1 MEGAEDRGR
10 LAAAAAEWLLARG
23 CSIAAYDCDLGAETA
38 PARPFERLRAADHL
52 LGDLYPEFSAVDRAQ
67 IGRAREALAVVF
79 RRWEEEGLDQPPLPH
94 VLDAVGK
101 RWQAE
106 ARQHDLL
113 LVVVHTTLEA
123 LRADAKLRAGP
134 PRDSYAA
141 CVDYAYL
148 LVPATVELGPGDLP
162 DRWGLL
168 RDEDGAVVSGKQARR
183 QERPPEWVRK
193 QIFAALDPATGA
205 NVLVN
210 RRAGR

>member
-1 MEGAEDRGR
+1 MGGEERRD
-10 LAAAAAEWLLARG
+10 LVTAAAEWLLARG
-23 CSIAAYDCDLGAETA
+23 CSIAAYDCDLAGEAA

-52 LGDLYPEFSAVDRAQ
+52 LGDLYPEFSAIDRAQ
-67 IGRAREALAVVF
+67 IGRAREALAAVF

-101 RWQAE
+101 RWHAE
-106 ARQHDLL
+106 SRQHDLL
-113 LVVVHTTLEA
+113 LIVVHATTDA
-123 LRADAKLRAGP
+123 LRTDAKLRAGP

-148 LVPATVELGPGDLP
+148 LVPAALELGAEDLP

-168 RDEDGAVVSGKQARR
+168 RYDAGVVTSVKQARR
-183 QERPPEWVRK
+183 QERPPEWARK
-193 QIFAALDPATGA
+193 QVLATLDPTTGA